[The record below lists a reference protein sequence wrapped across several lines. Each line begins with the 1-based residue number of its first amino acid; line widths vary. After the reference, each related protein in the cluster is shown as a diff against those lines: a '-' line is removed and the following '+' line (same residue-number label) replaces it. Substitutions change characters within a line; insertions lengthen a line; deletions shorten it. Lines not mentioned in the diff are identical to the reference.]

1 MHILIELILREGAF
15 LALLVALGAGPAAYL
30 STRFDAAA
38 RVAMTPVLGFCT
50 GSALATTLTQFFP
63 ADDTYWVLVL
73 AAVASVAVSYRR
85 TRPGTGAA
93 SLRSRLGRREV
104 AQVVLVCLAVAGP
117 LSFTLLERNTVGPGD
132 FYFTD
137 GVSYVSETDGLRT
150 TSTEDAAAAWIRI
163 AVDGHG
169 RFANLTQYNWA
180 YRASYNQNL
189 DAAPLEAN
197 ADALLGLGAS
207 DTYDPFLIVILL
219 AGGLGAFAALRYAT
233 QSRTWAAALAAGMFG
248 GAFFMELFFD
258 TYQAAICGLALVLP
272 LVLTAAEMLR
282 TRRRADVVLCALIVS
297 GFLTVY
303 PLFMPLVVLALVL
316 VFAALALGRRLA
328 REPIKPFVL
337 PLALTLL
344 ATGALASLFEPVAFV
359 RDIHYA
365 VAIIR
370 NTIPLP
376 RVGFTLPLSVLPGWL
391 LQTREFWSMPP
402 LGHADA
408 EQLLVGLVL
417 PLGFIVVICAGLW
430 RHRQALV
437 LVALAVACGLVADY
451 AYTSRQACTYCA
463 ERDLLPVAPIAAAL
477 LALGVYTLVAWGD
490 RRLRRIG
497 FAAALVIVI
506 AVAQRTHVELRRF
519 SGSAYFLD
527 SANRQVLSKLPPG
540 ASVQLEGYD
549 ASYQAQAE
557 EGYVFFLAEERSHG
571 HASLI
576 TTTDPYQGLAYLTF
590 YQANVP
596 SQTFNPDY
604 QYVLTRLAGIDS
616 GRRVIARSGAV
627 ALEQRAPLDV
637 IPVSGITQSLVRVE
651 PEGVGWVQPST
662 PLVLDVTGQTNA
674 TRVWVHLMFQVS
686 VRVSVPRQHGVT
698 AVGRG
703 STLSVCVPAT
713 GSSPL
718 RTAKVQISGALVPG
732 VVPPGEYPPPVPAQ
746 GIALIGAR
754 AQTGSCSA

>member
-1 MHILIELILREGAF
+1 MELSLPSRREAAWGAGQQQMPVLRFPHDRLCCGASSRSTTPALLHIWLQLLAREWVF
-15 LALLVALGAGPAAYL
+15 LALLALIGSGPAAYL
-30 STRFDAAA
+30 SDRFDAGA
-38 RVAMTPVLGFCT
+38 RVALAPVLGFCL
-50 GSALATTLTQFFP
+50 GSAVVTTILQFVP
-63 ADDTYWVLVL
+63 ADSTYWVLAPL
-73 AAVASVAVSYRR
+73 AIGSVALAVSRR
-85 TRPGTGAA
+85 RRLSGARHHA
-93 SLRSRLGRREV
+93 VVSLTLRDV
-104 AQVVLVCLAVAGP
+104 AQLALVCLVVVGP
-117 LSFTLLERNTVGPGD
+117 LTYVLHQRNTVGPGD

-408 EQLLVGLVL
+408 RAAPGGARAAARLYRRDLRRPVAPPAGA
-417 PLGFIVVICAGLW
+417 CA
-430 RHRQALV
+430 RRA
-437 LVALAVACGLVADY
+437 AVACGLVADY
-451 AYTSRQACTYCA
+451 AYTSRQAARTVPSATFSRSPRSPPRCWRSGCTRWSPGA
-463 ERDLLPVAPIAAAL
+463 
-477 LALGVYTLVAWGD
+477 
-490 RRLRRIG
+490 IG
-497 FAAALVIVI
+497 GFVV
-506 AVAQRTHVELRRF
+506 
-519 SGSAYFLD
+519 SGSQ
-527 SANRQVLSKLPPG
+527 R
-540 ASVQLEGYD
+540 
-549 ASYQAQAE
+549 
-557 EGYVFFLAEERSHG
+557 RS
-571 HASLI
+571 
-576 TTTDPYQGLAYLTF
+576 
-590 YQANVP
+590 
-596 SQTFNPDY
+596 
-604 QYVLTRLAGIDS
+604 
-616 GRRVIARSGAV
+616 
-627 ALEQRAPLDV
+627 
-637 IPVSGITQSLVRVE
+637 
-651 PEGVGWVQPST
+651 
-662 PLVLDVTGQTNA
+662 
-674 TRVWVHLMFQVS
+674 
-686 VRVSVPRQHGVT
+686 
-698 AVGRG
+698 
-703 STLSVCVPAT
+703 
-713 GSSPL
+713 
-718 RTAKVQISGALVPG
+718 
-732 VVPPGEYPPPVPAQ
+732 
-746 GIALIGAR
+746 
-754 AQTGSCSA
+754 